1 MNYYKLK
8 QAHALLKETTLS
20 GRYITLDHIAPLL
33 IKHSSFTVTEIGRSA
48 ENRKIQSLQ
57 LGIGSVKILAW
68 SQMHGN
74 ESTTTKALFDLLNFF
89 ASEEKMT
96 SDMLQNIT
104 LLIIPMLN
112 PDGAKHYTRFNA
124 NGVDLNRDAQ
134 ALTQPESNILK
145 KTYTDFNPDYALN
158 LHGQRT
164 IFGIGDPPRSATVS
178 LLSPAQDKERQITPA
193 RERGMAVIC
202 SINEMLQEFLP
213 GAVGRYDDSF
223 NIDCVGDT
231 LQHLNIPT
239 ILFEAGHF
247 PMDYEREETRILIF
261 MALVR
266 ALETI
271 TEMRESLDFDV
282 PEYFAIP
289 ENKKCFYDFIV
300 RNVAIPQQENSD
312 IAVQFEE
319 KIDENTVKFIPKIS
333 KIGNL
338 SAFNGHQEY
347 DFRGKKPS
355 QPVNFQWEEGMVLTH
370 LSAEG
375 ARTITFSPN

>member
-8 QAHALLKETTLS
+8 QEHAFFKESALA
-20 GRYITLDHIAPLL
+20 GRYINFDHIDPLL
-33 IKHSSFTVTEIGRSA
+33 KKHSNFSVKEIGRSV
-48 ENRKIQSLQ
+48 EDRKIHSIE
-57 LGIGSVKILAW
+57 LGTGPVKILAW

-89 ASEEKMT
+89 G
-96 SDMLQNIT
+96 SDQEMVDNILKNIT

-112 PDGAKHYTRFNA
+112 PDGAQRYTRFNA
-124 NGVDLNRDAQ
+124 NAVDLNRDAQ

-145 KTYTDFNPDYALN
+145 KVYTEFKPHFALN

-202 SINEMLQEFLP
+202 SINNMLQEFLP

-223 NIDCVGDT
+223 NINCVGDT

-247 PMDYEREETRILIF
+247 AMDYEREQTRVFIF
-261 MALVR
+261 IALVR
-266 ALETI
+266 ALEKMA
-271 TEMRESLDFDV
+271 ELGENLNFNAQ
-282 PEYFAIP
+282 EYFAIP
-289 ENKKCFYDFIV
+289 ENKKCFYDYIV
-300 RNVAIPQQENSD
+300 RNVAFPQQGSSD
-312 IAVQFEE
+312 IAVHFEE
-319 KIDENTVKFIPKIS
+319 KMDQNTLKFVPKIE
-333 KIGNL
+333 KIGDL
-338 SAFNGHQEY
+338 SAFKGHKEY
-347 DFRGKKPS
+347 DFKGKKPT
-355 QPVNFQWEEGMVLTH
+355 QPLNFQWEEGTVLTH
-370 LSAEG
+370 LSADGEQ
-375 ARTITFSPN
+375 TISFSIN

>member
-8 QAHALLKETTLS
+8 QAHALLKETALY

-33 IKHSSFTVTEIGRSA
+33 KKHRSFSVTEIGHSV

-57 LGIGSVKILAW
+57 LGTGSVKILAW

-89 ASEEKMT
+89 GSEQEMASDILKK
-96 SDMLQNIT
+96 IT

-112 PDGAKHYTRFNA
+112 PDGAQRYTRFNA

-145 KTYTDFNPDYALN
+145 KVYTDFKPDYALN

-164 IFGIGDPPRSATVS
+164 IFGVGEPPRSATVS

-247 PMDYEREETRILIF
+247 PMDYEREETRISIF

-266 ALETI
+266 ALERI
-271 TEMRESLDFDV
+271 TEMKESLDFNARH
-282 PEYFAIP
+282 YFEIP

-319 KIDENTVKFIPKIS
+319 KIDENTLKFIPKIA

-338 SAFNGHQEY
+338 SAFRGHQEY

-355 QPVNFQWEEGMVLTH
+355 QPVNFQWEEGMVLTY

-375 ARTITFSPN
+375 ERTITFSPN